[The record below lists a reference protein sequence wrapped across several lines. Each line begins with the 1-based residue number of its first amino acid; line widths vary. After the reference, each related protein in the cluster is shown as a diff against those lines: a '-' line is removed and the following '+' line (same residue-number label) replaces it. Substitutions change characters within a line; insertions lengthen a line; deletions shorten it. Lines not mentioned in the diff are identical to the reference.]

1 VVAGRCSSIRS
12 QHLGA
17 TPAPLRDQQ
26 CVAPYSPL
34 FYFTTVVW
42 LRHIAESRYFLSQG
56 GFMKIAVLE
65 VRYACGLIL
74 TDRVVVRASSRL
86 ILPPRLTA
94 LLAELERSERRTSTS
109 VTVDGVTYR
118 VEGTPEAEL
127 VLGSRLGFAERLVRG
142 LQSVASPNAARRRL
156 NRRFVHMLSAFS
168 VIGACY
174 LVQSTKNWDTRAIV
188 ETVLLCA
195 ASVALF
201 VTGHLC
207 FAGDHEST

>member
-1 VVAGRCSSIRS
+1 
-12 QHLGA
+12 
-17 TPAPLRDQQ
+17 
-26 CVAPYSPL
+26 
-34 FYFTTVVW
+34 
-42 LRHIAESRYFLSQG
+42 
-56 GFMKIAVLE
+56 MKIAVLE

-94 LLAELERSERRTSTS
+94 LLVELERSERRTSTI
-109 VTVDGVTYR
+109 VTVDGASYR
-118 VEGTPEAEL
+118 VEGTLEAEL
-127 VLGSRLGFAERLVRG
+127 VLGSRLRFAGRLVRG
-142 LQSVASPNAARRRL
+142 LQSVASPNAAQRRL
-156 NRRFVHMLSAFS
+156 NRRFAHMLSAFS
-168 VIGACY
+168 LIGACY